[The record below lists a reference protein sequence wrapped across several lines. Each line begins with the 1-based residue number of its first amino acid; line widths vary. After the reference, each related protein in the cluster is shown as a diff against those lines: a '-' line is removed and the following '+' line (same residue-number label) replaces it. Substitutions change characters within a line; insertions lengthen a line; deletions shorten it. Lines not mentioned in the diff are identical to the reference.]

1 MSPSKTIF
9 LPSRFPIYVSL
20 MMIGTLSIIIRYWR
34 GNPQIAPPVG
44 FLSRPARYAGPM
56 GEQGIPSRPGDP
68 AGEDAGGAVRQEE
81 RRRVLPVLA
90 TALSVLAVVLLL
102 PARGESSSL
111 SAKSAAEESGKM
123 AVKRAVPGKG
133 VMPGLKAATDKGLV
147 QPLSEIR
154 HAAAEENVR
163 AARHPVAGHMLEQ
176 VEKKEEKPVGLPD
189 KNPDKILVKMY
200 MEVR

>member
-1 MSPSKTIF
+1 
-9 LPSRFPIYVSL
+9 
-20 MMIGTLSIIIRYWR
+20 
-34 GNPQIAPPVG
+34 
-44 FLSRPARYAGPM
+44 M
-56 GEQGIPSRPGDP
+56 GEQCIPSRSNDP
-68 AGEDAGGAVRQEE
+68 AGEDAGGEDRQAV

-102 PARGESSSL
+102 PARDESSSL
-111 SAKSAAEESGKM
+111 STNSAAEASGEM

-154 HAAAEENVR
+154 RAAAEENVR
-163 AARHPVAGHMLEQ
+163 AAAGHPVAGHMLEQ
-176 VEKKEEKPVGLPD
+176 VDEKEQKPVGLPD

-200 MEVR
+200 MEVCLRLSQKFCSQKSVALK

>member
-1 MSPSKTIF
+1 M
-9 LPSRFPIYVSL
+9 
-20 MMIGTLSIIIRYWR
+20 
-34 GNPQIAPPVG
+34 
-44 FLSRPARYAGPM
+44 
-56 GEQGIPSRPGDP
+56 
-68 AGEDAGGAVRQEE
+68 
-81 RRRVLPVLA
+81 LPVLA

-111 SAKSAAEESGKM
+111 SAKSAAEERGKM
-123 AVKRAVPGKG
+123 AVKRSVPGKG

-147 QPLSEIR
+147 QPLSDIR

-163 AARHPVAGHMLEQ
+163 AAAGHPVAGHMLEQ

-200 MEVR
+200 MEVC